1 MALLR
6 FWIFFFD
13 FLMKTIIFLLFIAM
27 IFITQEFFFFL
38 FWRNLMWLK
47 FFLEL
52 DTNLLTEE
60 ENWHILFLVLSNY
73 ITFYF
78 RNCFDSQQR
87 KLSGC

>member
-1 MALLR
+1 
-6 FWIFFFD
+6 
-13 FLMKTIIFLLFIAM
+13 
-27 IFITQEFFFFL
+27 
-38 FWRNLMWLK
+38 MWLK